1 MTRNAHRSSVARFAL
16 TIVSVAVLWVAPAAV
31 FAADNQATGD
41 IAGDGSDLNDSN
53 VFTLNTTTLALVKTA
68 FLTDGTQLTSGD
80 DVARGTPVQ
89 FMVHVDNPTD
99 VPVIDLNLLDVL
111 DPAFVYQATTI
122 KVDNSVASGSPP
134 AAIYAAVNAAAT
146 LDDAVDGVDVAGIS
160 GATISAGSGAGNAQL
175 DVAAN
180 RVWAIIFTVEVQ

>member
-1 MTRNAHRSSVARFAL
+1 L
-16 TIVSVAVLWVAPAAV
+16 TIASVAVLGAAPAGV

-53 VFTLNTTTLALVKTA
+53 VFTLNTTTLGLVKTA

-80 DVARGTPVQ
+80 DVARGTAVQ

-99 VPVIDLNLLDVL
+99 VPVIDLNLEDVL
-111 DPAFVYQATTI
+111 DPAFVYQASTI

-146 LDDAVDGVDVAGIS
+146 LDDAVDAVDVAGIS
-160 GATISAGSGAGNAQL
+160 GTTVSAGSGAGNAQL
-175 DVAAN
+175 DIAAD
-180 RVWAIIFTVEVQ
+180 RVWAILFTVEVQ